1 MAGTNPRV
9 TITDVA
15 AASGVSRATVSFV
28 LRDSPGQ
35 SISASTR
42 ERVRRAARDLG
53 YVPHGIARALREG
66 TSRIVVLTIDPV
78 LDGNYARSYVAGLDA
93 ELARHG
99 HMLLVRYS
107 HDHSSDRDAPE
118 PEPDQR
124 QLIDAL
130 SPRAVLRSGAPYLT
144 GHELDDS
151 GGGWRDG
158 LAAHVA
164 AQVGYLAGRGHTRI
178 ALALPDRD
186 TPLRGVRQR
195 FADQA
200 AAALGLP
207 PLAPFTLARPRSK
220 SESAESEPADGTV
233 AASSR
238 SQFPPA
244 NPGIT
249 PAAASSPGQFLAANP
264 AVTAVAASSPGQ
276 FLAANPAIT
285 PVAASSPGQFLAANP
300 GITAVAAFSL
310 GQFLAANPGITAVA
324 AFSLGQFLAAN
335 PGVTAVAAF
344 DDDTALRVLA
354 ALRDLGLTAPADLA
368 VIGFDDNGYGALTTP
383 TLTTV
388 HIDAEAHG
396 RQAARAVL
404 GLPADDLSPAPG
416 QVVVRES
423 A

>member
-1 MAGTNPRV
+1 MAGTNHRV

-15 AASGVSRATVSFV
+15 AASGVSPATVSFV

-35 SISASTR
+35 SISAPTR
-42 ERVRRAARDLG
+42 ERVRQAARDLG

-66 TSRIVVLTIDPV
+66 TSRVVVLTIDAV

-93 ELARHG
+93 ELAAHG
-99 HMLLVRYS
+99 HMLLVRYTHDLS
-107 HDHSSDRDAPE
+107 HRGDPPA
-118 PEPDQR
+118 PDQ

-130 SPRAVLRSGAPYLT
+130 SPRAVLRFGAPYLT

-164 AQVGYLAGRGHTRI
+164 AQVGHLADRGHTQI

-186 TPLRGVRQR
+186 TPLRAVRQR

-207 PLAPFTLARPRSK
+207 PLVPFTLPRSR
-220 SESAESEPADGTV
+220 STAETPPSEPADGTIP
-233 AASSR
+233 ASSGR
-238 SQFPPA
+238 QRPPV
-244 NPGIT
+244 NPG
-249 PAAASSPGQFLAANP
+249 
-264 AVTAVAASSPGQ
+264 VTAVPTVSLSQ
-276 FLAANPAIT
+276 FLAANPAI
-285 PVAASSPGQFLAANP
+285 
-300 GITAVAAFSL
+300 
-310 GQFLAANPGITAVA
+310 
-324 AFSLGQFLAAN
+324 
-335 PGVTAVAAF
+335 TAVAAF

-396 RQAARAVL
+396 RQAARAAL
-404 GLPADDLSPAPG
+404 ALPADDLSPAPG